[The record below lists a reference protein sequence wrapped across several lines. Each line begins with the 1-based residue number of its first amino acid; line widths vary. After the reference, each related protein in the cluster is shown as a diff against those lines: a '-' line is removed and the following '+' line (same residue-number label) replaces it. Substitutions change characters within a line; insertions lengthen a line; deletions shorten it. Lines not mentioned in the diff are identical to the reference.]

1 MVEDTFG
8 CLVFVFTKKKKIHKN
23 GTQEVQYN
31 QKSDDSNVSG
41 KCFVTQQK
49 FFSAAAR
56 HRKVNISCLIKICI
70 QKELL

>member
-41 KCFVTQQK
+41 KCFVTQQI
-49 FFSAAAR
+49 F
-56 HRKVNISCLIKICI
+56 
-70 QKELL
+70 